1 MGIPQLLKFV
11 KDNCSDYN
19 KTIHI
24 SELAGKTIVIDTSIY
39 MYQYKMKGA
48 LFDNFYLL
56 SMLLLEYSIV
66 PIFVFDGPKHF
77 YKYNTIEKR
86 KNRKKKVENQ
96 LKNMSIPVTF
106 EDKRRY
112 TKMHNRSIRI
122 TEDDT
127 KIVKDLLITLGIMYI
142 DAPYEADEICAI
154 LVLYKK
160 AYACLS
166 EDTDMFA
173 YGCCN
178 VLRTLNIFDET
189 VVQYSMPRILRS
201 LRLSQTAFREICI
214 ITGTDYNRS
223 YGSMK
228 KNYDRYME
236 YKRLNIRKGFFE
248 WLFEKGEINAI
259 IFLSKMYLKFD
270 LIAANYEELKVF
282 ENMSLYKKEIFE
294 HKIKLLLRKN
304 YFVNP

>member
-1 MGIPQLLKFV
+1 
-11 KDNCSDYN
+11 
-19 KTIHI
+19 
-24 SELAGKTIVIDTSIY
+24 
-39 MYQYKMKGA
+39 MYKYKMKGA

-56 SMLLLEYSIV
+56 SMLMLEYSIV

-77 YKYNTIEKR
+77 YKYHTIEKR
-86 KNRKKKVENQ
+86 NNRKKKVENQ
-96 LKNMSIPVTF
+96 LKQMSYPVSYT
-106 EDKRRY
+106 DKKKY
-112 TKMHNRSIRI
+112 TKLHNRSIRI
-122 TEDDT
+122 TEEDT
-127 KIVKDLLITLGIMYI
+127 KIVKDLLATLGIMYI

-178 VLRTLNIFDET
+178 ILRTLNIFDET

-214 ITGTDYNRS
+214 ITGTDYNKS
-223 YGSMK
+223 YGSMN
-228 KNYDRYME
+228 KNYERYKE
-236 YKRLNIRKGFFE
+236 YKLLNIKKGFFQ
-248 WLFEKGEINAI
+248 WLFEKGEIGAI

-282 ENMSLYKKEIFE
+282 ENISIYKKEIFA
-294 HKIKLLLRKN
+294 HKIILLLRKN
-304 YFVNP
+304 YFINP